1 MSRIIGVQVASLTD
15 EREKRLRKAAEELG
29 FSIKLLPK
37 GSGYEPSELSDCE
50 ILFGG
55 FSASE
60 LKHAAYLKWFATSNA
75 GINNYVSDD
84 IYPHEGVILTNSSGA
99 YGVAISEH
107 LLVTALML
115 LRRMPEYA
123 EQQREKRW
131 NYLGKVRSIYGSI
144 VTVVGTG
151 DIGGNFARRC
161 KALGA
166 HVRGVKRSMSKKQDY
181 IDELY
186 LRDGLIAAIR
196 DADVVALCLPGT
208 SETDHIIGET
218 ELQAMKPGA
227 ILLNVGRGSAIDQEA
242 LIKALESG
250 HLGGAALD
258 VTETE
263 PLPAADPLW
272 DMPNLIITPHV
283 SGNDSLSHTT
293 DMIIDMFIEDLKLY
307 AEGRPMLRVMDRKKG
322 Y

>member
-1 MSRIIGVQVASLTD
+1 MSRIIGVQVASLTE
-15 EREKRLRKAAEELG
+15 EREKRLRSAAEELG

-37 GSGYEPSELSDCE
+37 GSGYEPQELSDCE

-55 FSASE
+55 FPASE
-60 LKHAAYLKWFATSNA
+60 LRHATSLKWFATSNA

-123 EQQREKRW
+123 EQQREKKW
-131 NYLGKVRSIYGSI
+131 NYLGKVRSIYGSV

-166 HVRGVKRSMSKKQDY
+166 YVRGVKRSRTEKPDY

-186 LRDGLIAAIR
+186 LRDELIAAIR

-208 SETDHIIGET
+208 AETEHIIGER
-218 ELQAMKPGA
+218 ELGSMKPGA
-227 ILLNVGRGSAIDQEA
+227 ILLNVGRGSAIDQQA
-242 LIKALESG
+242 LMKALESG
-250 HLGGAALD
+250 RLGGAALD

-263 PLPAADPLW
+263 PLPASDPLW

-293 DMIIDMFIEDLKLY
+293 DMIVDMFIEDLKLY
-307 AEGRPMLRVMDRKKG
+307 VEGRPMLRVMDRKKG